1 MATKPDAHGNVQG
14 VMAFVTFNQPN
25 ESTAKLG
32 TLATVLELSDIKWG
46 GRETLELPSGF
57 PATGASG
64 TCKDKAGNA
73 CEIHYLTINPGG
85 SEQILFVYAVDGES
99 AKANES
105 LVVASL
111 RSLKK
116 GE

>member
-1 MATKPDAHGNVQG
+1 
-14 VMAFVTFNQPN
+14 MAFVTFNQPN

-32 TLATVLELSDIKWG
+32 TLATVLELQDIKWG
-46 GRETLELPSGF
+46 GRENIELPSGF

-64 TCKDKAGNA
+64 TCKDNKGNA

-85 SEQILFVYAVDGES
+85 SEQILFVYAVDADG
-99 AKANES
+99 AKANEAIAVS
-105 LVVASL
+105 AL

-116 GE
+116 S